1 MQVDISNNLIKSCTC
16 GNKTEFTPNSIC
28 DVSILICNE
37 CGVAHQ
43 LLEGWDEAKLNE
55 FYGHEYHKNYMQ
67 KTGHQS
73 YHDRYKHDLAVAA
86 KRFATYSAYIMGA
99 IGKKTLD
106 IGSSNSAFVHY
117 ALANGYDAWGLEPGD
132 IGDDGCTIRGNLA
145 SARIDEGVWDLITM
159 HDSIE
164 HMVNI
169 GSALTKVHSLLSTD
183 GKLIID
189 LPNFWHTDGMHHW
202 KVVEHLWFHNVDQ
215 MTELLNNH
223 GFDVDAVHEPIPGKL
238 VFYTIKV

>member
-16 GNKTEFTPNSIC
+16 GNKTNFTSNIICDIDIYIC
-28 DVSILICNE
+28 DV
-37 CGVAHQ
+37 CGVSHQ
-43 LLEGWDEAKLNE
+43 RLEGWDEEQLNE

-67 KTGHQS
+67 WTGHQT
-73 YHDRYKHDLAVAA
+73 YHDRYKHDMNIAA
-86 KRFATYSAYIMGA
+86 KRYQTYAAYLLNT
-99 IGKKTLD
+99 GKKSLD

-117 ALANGYDAWGLEPGD
+117 MRTRGYNAWGLEPGD
-132 IGDDGCTIRGNLA
+132 IGDEECTIRGNLT
-145 SARIDEGVWDLITM
+145 SAKVDEAVWNVITM

-164 HMVNI
+164 HMI
-169 GSALTKVHSLLSTD
+169 DIRSALTKVHTLLTTE

-202 KVVEHLWFHNVDQ
+202 KVVEHLWFHNTEQ

-238 VFYTIKV
+238 VFYTTKV